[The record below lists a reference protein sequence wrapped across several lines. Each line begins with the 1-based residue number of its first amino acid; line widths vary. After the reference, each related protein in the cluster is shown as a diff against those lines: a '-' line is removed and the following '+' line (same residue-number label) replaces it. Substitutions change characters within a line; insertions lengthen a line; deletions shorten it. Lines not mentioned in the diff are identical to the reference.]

1 MTDSCLCS
9 EPKLRIPDLAQNRD
23 WRVSW
28 SHFAPQAKK
37 ITSFRDYALGAK
49 QKSCTWGQTQGHAL
63 GVKLEVMHL
72 GSKGDH
78 ALGVNLVVMHLGFK
92 NRDL

>member
-9 EPKLRIPDLAQNRD
+9 ETKLRIPDLAQNRD
-23 WRVSW
+23 WR
-28 SHFAPQAKK
+28 APQAKK

-49 QKSCTWGQTQGHAL
+49 QKSCTWDQTQGHAL

>member
-1 MTDSCLCS
+1 IW
-9 EPKLRIPDLAQNRD
+9 LRIEIGESRGVILR
-23 WRVSW
+23 RRR
-28 SHFAPQAKK
+28 KK